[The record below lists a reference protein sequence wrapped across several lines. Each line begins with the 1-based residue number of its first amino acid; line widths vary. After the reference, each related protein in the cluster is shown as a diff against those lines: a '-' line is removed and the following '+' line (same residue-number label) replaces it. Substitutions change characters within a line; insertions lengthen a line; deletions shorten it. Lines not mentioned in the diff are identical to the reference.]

1 MRAYI
6 VSGFSRT
13 RCDVQYIVLFV
24 SAFAAATIL
33 PLASE
38 VPLAFVV
45 RDTGQLF
52 WPVLIASCGNYLGA
66 CTTYALAR
74 MAVRRFVPAD
84 GGRWMRASAAI
95 SRFGAP
101 ALLLS
106 WAPIIGDALVGVA
119 GAARM
124 PFARFSFWTALGKAA
139 RYVIVAWA
147 VSR

>member
-1 MRAYI
+1 M
-6 VSGFSRT
+6 
-13 RCDVQYIVLFV
+13 QYAVLFV
-24 SAFAAATIL
+24 SALGAATIL

-52 WPVLIASCGNYLGA
+52 WPIVVATCGNYLGA

-74 MAVRRFVPAD
+74 MAVRRFEPAD
-84 GGRWMRASAAI
+84 GRRWSRAASAI
-95 SRFGAP
+95 RRFGAP

-106 WAPIIGDALVGVA
+106 WVPIIGDALVAVA
-119 GAARM
+119 GASRM
-124 PFARFSFWTALGKAA
+124 PFAAFSIWTVLGKAA
-139 RYVIVAWA
+139 RYVVVAWA